1 MRWSKSFWAKSG
13 VEIESA
19 AARESTP
26 VRIAQRIAS
35 PRKRSGIL
43 ALLDGEG
50 AHAFRFGGGEG
61 HRLKSGLLVGCYGT
75 NCGLHSRRASGVR
88 FSRKFEW
95 RVAVNRRL
103 SFLLI
108 VLVVG
113 GVLTVRGAFSPP
125 EPQTT
130 RKVFNAPEKT
140 VQAPYSDGI
149 LAGNTL
155 YLAGRIGLDPK
166 TGKPPAEI
174 EDEIKLMLDSL
185 KGTLTQAGMTMDDL
199 VYVQIACTDLSLFDK
214 FNPIYKS
221 YFTTKDYP
229 AREFI
234 GAGSL
239 LRGGHFELQ
248 AIAVRR

>member
-1 MRWSKSFWAKSG
+1 
-13 VEIESA
+13 
-19 AARESTP
+19 
-26 VRIAQRIAS
+26 
-35 PRKRSGIL
+35 
-43 ALLDGEG
+43 
-50 AHAFRFGGGEG
+50 
-61 HRLKSGLLVGCYGT
+61 
-75 NCGLHSRRASGVR
+75 
-88 FSRKFEW
+88 
-95 RVAVNRRL
+95 VNRR
-103 SFLLI
+103 FGF
-108 VLVVG
+108 LVVALAVAG
-113 GVLTVRGAFSPP
+113 ILSVTGVFSQPV
-125 EPQTT
+125 PQST
-130 RKVFNAPEKT
+130 RKAFNAPEKT
-140 VQAPYSDGI
+140 VQAPFSDGI

-185 KGTLTQAGMTMDDL
+185 KGTLTQAGMSMDDL

-221 YFTTKDYP
+221 YFTTKDLP

-234 GAGSL
+234 GAAAL

>member
-1 MRWSKSFWAKSG
+1 MNRRFG
-13 VEIESA
+13 FLV
-19 AARESTP
+19 
-26 VRIAQRIAS
+26 IALLVA
-35 PRKRSGIL
+35 GIL
-43 ALLDGEG
+43 
-50 AHAFRFGGGEG
+50 
-61 HRLKSGLLVGCYGT
+61 S
-75 NCGLHSRRASGVR
+75 
-88 FSRKFEW
+88 
-95 RVAVNRRL
+95 VN
-103 SFLLI
+103 
-108 VLVVG
+108 
-113 GVLTVRGAFSPP
+113 GAFSQPG
-125 EPQTT
+125 PQNA
-130 RKVFNAPEKT
+130 RKVFNAPDKT

-221 YFTTKDYP
+221 YFKTTDYP

-248 AIAVRR
+248 AIAVHR